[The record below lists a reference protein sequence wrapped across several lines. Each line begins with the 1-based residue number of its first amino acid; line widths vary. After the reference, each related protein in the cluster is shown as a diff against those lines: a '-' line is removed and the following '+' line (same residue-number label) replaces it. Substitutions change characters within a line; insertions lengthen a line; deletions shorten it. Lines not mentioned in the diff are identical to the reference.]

1 VRGDVRSRRLVVVPD
16 TLLNPPA
23 GPPDHAMGLAADGWG
38 LVVLPPGEVTGGARA
53 AWLEAIV
60 EEVVTFLDDDYE
72 VALARVDDDA
82 IAEFA
87 RALRAFGREPTRE
100 LEL

>member
-1 VRGDVRSRRLVVVPD
+1 MRGDVRSRRLVVVPD
-16 TLLNPPA
+16 GLLNPAPGA
-23 GPPDHAMGLAADGWG
+23 PDHAAGLAVDGWG

-72 VALARVDDDA
+72 VALARVDDGA
-82 IAEFA
+82 VVEFA
-87 RALRAFGREPTRE
+87 RALRATGGEPTRE
-100 LEL
+100 LGL